1 MAVCHI
7 FPAKSRI
14 KRLLSRALCRIAM
27 CRYDTA
33 EKFFSEN
40 SMLTDEQINGILNTD
55 PDYDSNEIET

>member
-1 MAVCHI
+1 
-7 FPAKSRI
+7 
-14 KRLLSRALCRIAM
+14 M